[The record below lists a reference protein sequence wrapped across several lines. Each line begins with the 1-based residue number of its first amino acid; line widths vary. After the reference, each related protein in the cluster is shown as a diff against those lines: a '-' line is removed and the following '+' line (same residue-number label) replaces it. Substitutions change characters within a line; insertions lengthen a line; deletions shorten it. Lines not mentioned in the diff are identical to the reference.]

1 MKTMKQLLLMSL
13 LIAALVGAMSCG
25 GSKTSSVASDDIVSK
40 INKTLDDAAQAADS
54 VDVNKD
60 SVNQDK
66 ASSKEKSNGKVVVID
81 FFATW
86 CGPCKAMAPA
96 MEKMEKKY
104 ANKIEFRKSDV
115 DQNNEMA
122 QKYQIE
128 SIPTLVILSPDGDVL
143 DKVVGMRSEENL
155 DNIFSAL

>member
-66 ASSKEKSNGKVVVID
+66 ASSKDKSNGKVVVID

-104 ANKIEFRKSDV
+104 ANKIEFRKIDV

-143 DKVVGMRSEENL
+143 DKVVGMRGEENL
-155 DNIFSAL
+155 DKIFSAL

>member
-1 MKTMKQLLLMSL
+1 MSL

-40 INKTLDDAAQAADS
+40 INKTFDDAAQAADS

-66 ASSKEKSNGKVVVID
+66 ASSSKEKSNGKVVVID

-104 ANKIEFRKSDV
+104 ANKIEFRKIDV

-128 SIPTLVILSPDGDVL
+128 SIPTLVIISPDGDVL
-143 DKVVGMRSEENL
+143 DKVVGMRGEENL
-155 DNIFSAL
+155 DKIFSAL